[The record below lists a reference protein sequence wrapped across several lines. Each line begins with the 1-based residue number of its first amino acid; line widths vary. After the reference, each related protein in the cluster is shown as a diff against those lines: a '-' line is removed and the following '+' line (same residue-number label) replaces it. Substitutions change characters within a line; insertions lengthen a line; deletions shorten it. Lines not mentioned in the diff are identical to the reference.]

1 MTLLVMKMQSFFYV
15 FFPAL
20 LEIHI
25 VDSHL
30 PDDRDE
36 PIGSTIALRV
46 ACWCSR
52 SDEYDLSPL
61 SIREKWN
68 FLVQEDIRIMR
79 IRVGR
84 NTVRLHRIVVTME
97 K

>member
-1 MTLLVMKMQSFFYV
+1 MQSFLHV

-36 PIGSTIALRV
+36 LIGPIIALRV
-46 ACWCSR
+46 ACWYSR

-61 SIREKWN
+61 SIREKWS
-68 FLVQEDIRIMR
+68 FIVQKNVRIMR
-79 IRVGR
+79 IKVGR
-84 NTVRLHRIVVTME
+84 NRERLHSIVVTT
-97 K
+97 KN